1 MQELFPEYFSNSSNK
16 NIWCSENMKYLG
28 RAEQVLQQELCEIAR
43 LDTECRS
50 EKGVPLITTGKM
62 Y

>member
-1 MQELFPEYFSNSSNK
+1 
-16 NIWCSENMKYLG
+16 MKYLG

-43 LDTECRS
+43 LGKDCRS
-50 EKGVPLITTGKM
+50 EKGGVLLITTGKM